1 MANQRGTF
9 TKRRR
14 EQELQERAR
23 AKNERRA
30 SKRNGPRATGGPQIA
45 WDEAV
50 GLVGGD
56 RGGAVDGDAAATAPG
71 EPAPAAVGAGGHEAV
86 DADGN
91 DAPE

>member
-23 AKNERRA
+23 AKHERRA
-30 SKRNGPRATGGPQIA
+30 SKRNGPRTTGGPQIA

-50 GLVGGD
+50 GPTGPGES
-56 RGGAVDGDAAATAPG
+56 GGDAAAPAPTD
-71 EPAPAAVGAGGHEAV
+71 PAPAAVDAGG
-86 DADGN
+86 DDN
-91 DAPE
+91 

>member
-23 AKNERRA
+23 AKHERRA
-30 SKRNGPRATGGPQIA
+30 IKRNEPRTAGGPQIA

-50 GLVGGD
+50 GVAGAGGS
-56 RGGAVDGDAAATAPG
+56 DGDTAAAAPADS
-71 EPAPAAVGAGGHEAV
+71 APAAVDAGGGDV
-86 DADGN
+86 PD
-91 DAPE
+91 